1 MDIKRL
7 MICVGLFFTLLC
19 AMCENVTNELSATCS
34 EEKRMVISNGGRIVF
49 SDPFY
54 RDVVDVLTFIT
65 DGDPVDESSVKT
77 GRYRFN
83 KMLGP
88 FGYATVAGWGS
99 QKRPAMVGPVRLVNA
114 TASVGG
120 VDEESAIRAL
130 ESVKDS
136 LNRIIRYD
144 GFVKRRKGERGTEIV
159 SSSPVMGGWNITLSC
174 EATGDE
180 MWRFDLKM
188 EYVGFAVREELRLMR
203 DRQEVEVVSEI

>member
-1 MDIKRL
+1 MDTKRL
-7 MICVGLFFTLLC
+7 MICAGLLL
-19 AMCENVTNELSATCS
+19 AVHQVLCENMTNVVSSAS
-34 EEKRMVISNGGRIVF
+34 DEESCTDISNGRSFVF
-49 SDPFY
+49 SDPYY
-54 RDVVDVLTFIT
+54 RDVVDVLISIT
-65 DGDPVDESSVKT
+65 GGDCLDDGMVKT
-77 GRYRFN
+77 GRYRFK

-99 QKRPAMVGPVRLVNA
+99 QKMPAMVGAIRLVNA

-120 VDEESAIRAL
+120 VDEKSAIRML
-130 ESVKDS
+130 EDVKES

-159 SSSPVMGGWNITLSC
+159 SSGPVMGGWNMVLSC

-180 MWRFDLKM
+180 MWRFDLKI

-203 DRQEVEVVSEI
+203 DRQEVEVISEI